1 MTDILQ
7 RQENK
12 LQIRK
17 TILKIDSFL
26 SFERNLGIFVNL
38 TTNFIFKQYK
48 SNLYTI
54 HEHLFYRIIFIL

>member
-38 TTNFIFKQYK
+38 TTNFIFK
-48 SNLYTI
+48 
-54 HEHLFYRIIFIL
+54 